1 MRILV
6 VRLSSL
12 GDVVHAVP
20 AVAGLRRTFPD
31 ARIDWLVDDRYREL
45 VDLVAAV
52 DRRIGVPRTR
62 LARLP
67 RLVRGLREA
76 RYDVALDLQG
86 LLKSALLARSA
97 GAPRLIGLERTH
109 LRERP
114 AGWLYSETPRLGNP
128 VHVIERN
135 LALVACLGVRAG
147 PVEFPIAERSSAV
160 VREARDA
167 LGADRARPFALVN
180 PGAAWASKRW
190 PPARFGALARGL
202 ASTRGLR
209 SVVLWGP
216 GERGAGRAGGRR
228 RGRRRGAGAGHDRG
242 SPRGAGAGRRG
253 RRLGRYRSAPCRR
266 RCRRPDRRHLRAER
280 SAAERT
286 LVTARRRRVA
296 PPTVPLPV
304 AAGRLDGRGRPA
316 LRAGA
321 ALPRV
326 HSGRGRGGRRGAPA
340 RRERCL
346 TPPRATAGCF

>member
-1 MRILV
+1 MVPMRILV

-20 AVAGLRRTFPD
+20 AVAGLRRTFPE
-31 ARIDWLVDDRYREL
+31 ARIDWLVDDRYGEL
-45 VDLVAAV
+45 VDLVEAV

-62 LARLP
+62 GLARLP

-97 GAPRLIGLERTH
+97 GARRLIGLEPAH

-114 AGWLYSETPRLGNP
+114 AGWLYSETPRLGDP

-135 LALVACLGVRAG
+135 LALVAGLGVRAR
-147 PVEFPIAERSSAV
+147 PVEFPLADRSSAV

-167 LGADRARPFALVN
+167 LGADRARPFALIN
-180 PGAAWASKRW
+180 PNAAWASKRW

-216 GERGAGRAGGRR
+216 GERA
-228 RGRRRGAGAGHDRG
+228 
-242 SPRGAGAGRRG
+242 
-253 RRLGRYRSAPCRR
+253 L
-266 RCRRPDRRHLRAER
+266 AER
-280 SAAERT
+280 VVDAA
-286 LVTARRRRVA
+286 
-296 PPTVPLPV
+296 
-304 AAGRLDGRGRPA
+304 
-316 LRAGA
+316 AGA
-321 ALPRV
+321 A
-326 HSGRGRGGRRGAPA
+326 APA
-340 RRERCL
+340 PATTVGRLVALARAAAVVVSGDTGPLHVAAAVGTPTVGIYGPSDPRRNGPWSPGDVVVSPRQPCRCRL
-346 TPPRATAGCF
+346 RRAGSTGVVVRRCVQAVPCLASIPVGDVAGAVARRLAAHDA

>member
-62 LARLP
+62 RLAGLP
-67 RLVRGLREA
+67 RLVRRLREA
-76 RYDVALDLQG
+76 RYDVTLDLQG

-97 GAPRLIGLERTH
+97 GARRLIGLEPAH

-114 AGWLYSETPRLGNP
+114 AGWLYSETPRLGDP

-135 LALVACLGVRAG
+135 LALVACLGVRAR
-147 PVEFPIAERSSAV
+147 PVEFPLADRSSAV

-167 LGADRARPFALVN
+167 LGADGARPFALVN

-202 ASTRGLR
+202 ASARGLR

-216 GERGAGRAGGRR
+216 GERA
-228 RGRRRGAGAGHDRG
+228 
-242 SPRGAGAGRRG
+242 
-253 RRLGRYRSAPCRR
+253 L
-266 RCRRPDRRHLRAER
+266 AER
-280 SAAERT
+280 VVDAA
-286 LVTARRRRVA
+286 
-296 PPTVPLPV
+296 
-304 AAGRLDGRGRPA
+304 
-316 LRAGA
+316 AGA
-321 ALPRV
+321 A
-326 HSGRGRGGRRGAPA
+326 APA
-340 RRERCL
+340 PATTVGRLVALARAAAVVVSGDTGPLHVAAAVGTPTVGIYGPSDPRRNGPWSPRDVVVSPRQACRCRLRRAGSTGVVVRRCAEERHCL
-346 TPPRATAGCF
+346 ASIPVEDVAGAVARRLAANDA

>member
-20 AVAGLRRTFPD
+20 AVAGLRRTLPD

-62 LARLP
+62 RLARLP
-67 RLVRGLREA
+67 RLVRALRAA

-97 GAPRLIGLERTH
+97 GARRLIGLDRAH

-114 AGWLYSETPRLGNP
+114 ARWLYSETPRLGDP

-147 PVEFPIAERSSAV
+147 PFEFPIADRPSAV
-160 VREARDA
+160 VERARAA
-167 LGADRARPFALVN
+167 LGADCARPFALVN

-190 PPARFGALARGL
+190 SPARFGAVARGL
-202 ASTRGLR
+202 WSTRGLR

-216 GERGAGRAGGRR
+216 GERA
-228 RGRRRGAGAGHDRG
+228 
-242 SPRGAGAGRRG
+242 
-253 RRLGRYRSAPCRR
+253 
-266 RCRRPDRRHLRAER
+266 RAER
-280 SAAERT
+280 
-286 LVTARRRRVA
+286 VV
-296 PPTVPLPV
+296 V
-304 AAGRLDGRGRPA
+304 AA
-316 LRAGA
+316 AGA
-321 ALPRV
+321 AVP
-326 HSGRGRGGRRGAPA
+326 APA
-340 RRERCL
+340 TTVGGLVALARAAAVVVSGDTGPLHVAAAVGTPIVGIYGPSDPRRNGPWASRDIVVSPRQPCRCRQDRAGSTGVVVRRCAQARPCLASIPVEDVADAVERRL
-346 TPPRATAGCF
+346 AGWRRQR